1 MKVNTCL
8 CLDIPTRRIL
18 KRYAAN
24 HDTSMSQ
31 VVTRLIN
38 ENLKWK
44 EKTRKRRNYEE
55 RD

>member
-38 ENLKWK
+38 ENL
-44 EKTRKRRNYEE
+44 TRETKKKRREK
-55 RD
+55 